1 MATGPTRLWQ
11 QIVGPGHRGA
21 ARRHNGD
28 PARLERH
35 DRRLWQPA
43 SGARWRKR
51 VTQIQT
57 QFTTGSADL
66 VVVEM
71 LRSNLDALM
80 EEMLHLLVRSA
91 YSTLMR
97 ESRDCSFLITD

>member
-1 MATGPTRLWQ
+1 MATGTIALWQ
-11 QIVGPGHRGA
+11 QTGGIGHRGA
-21 ARRHNGD
+21 ARRYDGD

-35 DRRLWQPA
+35 DRRLWQLA
-43 SGARWRKR
+43 SGARRRKR

-57 QFTTGSADL
+57 QPTIGSTDL

-97 ESRDCSFLITD
+97 ESRDCSF